1 LSSEEPTV
9 KQTEPSAEPRA
20 SLTRKR
26 VFHAAVALA
35 DERGIDSLT
44 MRALGEELG
53 VEAMSLYYYV
63 ANKDELL
70 DGMVDLAY
78 YSEIELP
85 SGEADWKTAI
95 RRVATS
101 AHETLAR
108 HRWAIT
114 LIETRT
120 RPGPA
125 NLRHHDSV
133 IRTFREAGFSIKHAI
148 HAFSVLDSY
157 ISGFALQELTMPF
170 ETPGELAE
178 AAESILG
185 QFPADEY
192 PHLAETITEHVTK
205 SGYDYADE
213 FEVGLDVIL
222 DAIERLRDAA

>member
-1 LSSEEPTV
+1 V
-9 KQTEPSAEPRA
+9 KRSDPSVE
-20 SLTRKR
+20 TRLVLNRER
-26 VFHAAVALA
+26 VFRAAVVLA
-35 DERGIDSLT
+35 DQRGIESLT

-53 VEAMSLYYYV
+53 IEAMSVYYYV

-70 DGMVDLAY
+70 DGMVDLV

-85 SGEADWKTAI
+85 SGEADWKTAM
-95 RRVATS
+95 RQVATS
-101 AHETLAR
+101 AHEALSR

-114 LIETRT
+114 LMETRT

-133 IRTFREAGFSIKHAI
+133 IRTFRAAGFSIKDTI

-157 ISGFALQELTMPF
+157 ISGFALQELTLPF
-170 ETPGELAE
+170 DTPGELAE
-178 AAESILG
+178 AAESILR

-213 FEVGLDVIL
+213 FEVGLALIL
-222 DAIERLRDAA
+222 DGIQRLRDTA

>member
-1 LSSEEPTV
+1 V
-9 KQTEPSAEPRA
+9 KQSDPSVEPRVP
-20 SLTRKR
+20 LNKER
-26 VFHAAVALA
+26 VFRAAVVLA
-35 DERGIDSLT
+35 DERGIESLT

-70 DGMVDLAY
+70 DGMVDLVY
-78 YSEIELP
+78 GEIELP
-85 SGEADWKTAI
+85 SGEADWKTAM

-101 AHETLAR
+101 AHEALSR

-114 LIETRT
+114 LMETRT

-125 NLRHHDSV
+125 NLRHHDAV
-133 IRTFREAGFSIKHAI
+133 IRTFREAGFSIKQAI

-170 ETPGELAE
+170 DTPGELAE

-213 FEVGLDVIL
+213 FQVGLDLIL
-222 DAIERLRDAA
+222 DGIERLRDTA

>member
-1 LSSEEPTV
+1 V
-9 KQTEPSAEPRA
+9 KQSHPSVEPRVP
-20 SLTRKR
+20 LNRER
-26 VFHAAVALA
+26 VFQAAVVLA
-35 DERGIDSLT
+35 DERGIESLT

-70 DGMVDLAY
+70 DGMVDLVY
-78 YSEIELP
+78 GEIELP
-85 SGEADWKTAI
+85 SGEADWKTAM
-95 RRVATS
+95 RQVATS
-101 AHETLAR
+101 AHEALSC

-114 LIETRT
+114 LMESRT

-170 ETPGELAE
+170 DTSEELAE

-192 PHLAETITEHVTK
+192 PHLAETIIEHVTR

-213 FEVGLDVIL
+213 FEVGLDLIL
-222 DAIERLRDAA
+222 DAIERLRGTA

>member
-1 LSSEEPTV
+1 MKQSDPTV
-9 KQTEPSAEPRA
+9 EPRVP
-20 SLTRKR
+20 LNRER
-26 VFHAAVALA
+26 VFRAAVVLA
-35 DERGIDSLT
+35 DERGIESLT

-70 DGMVDLAY
+70 DGIVDLVYA
-78 YSEIELP
+78 EIELP
-85 SGEADWKTAI
+85 SGGADWKTAI

-101 AHETLAR
+101 AHEALSR

-114 LIETRT
+114 LMETRT

-133 IRTFREAGFSIKHAI
+133 IRTFREAGFSIKQAI

-157 ISGFALQELTMPF
+157 ISGFALQQLTLPFDTSEELVQ
-170 ETPGELAE
+170 
-178 AAESILG
+178 AAESILA

-192 PHLAETITEHVTK
+192 PHLAETISEHVTK

-213 FEVGLDVIL
+213 FEVGLDLIL
-222 DAIERLRDAA
+222 GGIERLRDTA

>member
-1 LSSEEPTV
+1 V
-9 KQTEPSAEPRA
+9 KRSDPSVEPRVP
-20 SLTRKR
+20 LNRER
-26 VFHAAVALA
+26 VFHTAVAIA
-35 DERGIDSLT
+35 DERGIEALT

-70 DGMVDLAY
+70 DGMVDLVY
-78 YSEIELP
+78 GEIELP
-85 SGEADWKTAI
+85 SDGADWKTAM

-101 AHETLAR
+101 ARDALSR

-114 LIETRT
+114 LMETRT

-133 IRTFREAGFSIKHAI
+133 IRTFREGGFSVKQAV

-157 ISGFALQELTMPF
+157 ISGFALQELTLPF
-170 ETPGELAE
+170 DTSDELAV
-178 AAESILG
+178 AAESILA
-185 QFPADEY
+185 QFPAHEY
-192 PHLAETITEHVTK
+192 PHLAETITEHITK

-213 FEVGLDVIL
+213 FKVGLDLIL
-222 DAIERLRDAA
+222 DGIERLRDTA

>member
-9 KQTEPSAEPRA
+9 KQTEPSVEPRA
-20 SLTRKR
+20 PLNRER

-85 SGEADWKTAI
+85 SREADWKTAM
-95 RRVATS
+95 RQVATS
-101 AHETLAR
+101 AHEALSR

-170 ETPGELAE
+170 DTPGELAE
-178 AAESILG
+178 AAESILD

-213 FEVGLDVIL
+213 FEVGLDLIL
-222 DAIERLRDAA
+222 DAIERLRDTA

>member
-1 LSSEEPTV
+1 V
-9 KQTEPSAEPRA
+9 KQTDPSAEPRVP
-20 SLTRKR
+20 LNRER
-26 VFHAAVALA
+26 VFRAAVALA
-35 DERGIDSLT
+35 DERGIESLT

-70 DGMVDLAY
+70 DGMVDLVY
-78 YSEIELP
+78 GEIELP
-85 SGEADWKTAI
+85 FGEADWKAAM
-95 RRVATS
+95 RGVATS
-101 AHETLAR
+101 AREAFSR

-114 LIETRT
+114 LMETRT

-133 IRTFREAGFSIKHAI
+133 IRTFREAGFSVKQAI
-148 HAFSVLDSY
+148 HAFSLLDSY
-157 ISGFALQELTMPF
+157 ISGFALQELTLPF
-170 ETPGELAE
+170 DTPAELAE
-178 AAESILG
+178 AAQSILA

-213 FEVGLDVIL
+213 FRVGLDLIL
-222 DAIERLRDAA
+222 DGIERLRDTA